1 MRFLSYHV
9 HYFKKHAM
17 EDAVSNSLV
26 ILACVILRAHPHK
39 FICPIARAR
48 YAITRQFFSP
58 FHLLSSFLL
67 LYIFLK
73 HFLQLLFIFTTVLL
87 FLYFFVSF
95 SSLFFLILLRDFLFS
110 YFCLNIVTN
119 GTFPSFMYF
128 NSRRK

>member
-48 YAITRQFFSP
+48 YAITRQYFSP

-95 SSLFFLILLRDFLFS
+95 SSFFTFSYSLKGFSFFLFLFEHCDQWDFS
-110 YFCLNIVTN
+110 LIYVFQ
-119 GTFPSFMYF
+119 
-128 NSRRK
+128 